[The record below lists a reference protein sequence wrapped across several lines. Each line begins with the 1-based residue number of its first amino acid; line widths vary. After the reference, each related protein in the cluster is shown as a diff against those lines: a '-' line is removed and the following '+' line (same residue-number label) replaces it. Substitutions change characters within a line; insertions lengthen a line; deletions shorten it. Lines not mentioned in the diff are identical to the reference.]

1 MQNKT
6 CTDSDHAVSTP
17 TPEQQAIRQIF
28 TEANRLHKLT
38 IKLFDDT
45 PYQHA
50 LWPEIWQ
57 YMAYRM
63 KSHISAE
70 SYDVLMQNEHDIFSG
85 KTAPVRF
92 RTKLAAFDAAFDA
105 EIPNVLK
112 TIEHAREVLT
122 VTRLKKAYK
131 PSDVRSYFAG
141 LIINRPRKPPFPG
154 YDFGVGKAVD
164 DEDDDPSHARCK
176 NGRKPGRIYYMTTE
190 LVFLISILMG
200 LPREEIF
207 MALFPYKMRHTL
219 TEEWSSLNHVI
230 HSYYDNLNHYA
241 NMEVIFDDLLT
252 LISCYFVYTTKG
264 TLHTDSEK
272 ILVFL
277 TSVCKQALQIARFA
291 IFVARFA
298 DTDSAE
304 GRLQVVFNILFPKS
318 IKHFAAL
325 HRRLEASREALCG
338 VTYCHIKK
346 LHPEG
351 APNPQV
357 LYPTFA

>member
-1 MQNKT
+1 MQNKD
-6 CTDSDHAVSTP
+6 CTDSESAVSTP

-38 IKLFDDT
+38 TKLFDDT

-57 YMAYRM
+57 YMAYRL
-63 KSHISAE
+63 KSYISVE
-70 SYDVLMQNEHDIFSG
+70 SYDVLMQNEPDIFTG

-92 RTKLAAFDAAFDA
+92 RAKLAAFDAAFDA

-112 TIEHAREVLT
+112 VIEHAREVLT
-122 VTRLKKAYK
+122 VSRLKKAYK
-131 PSDVRSYFAG
+131 PSDVKSYFAG
-141 LIINRPRKPPFPG
+141 LIINRPRKPPFDD

-176 NGRKPGRIYYMTTE
+176 NGRKPARIYYMTTE
-190 LVFLISILMG
+190 LVFLISLLMG

-230 HSYYDNLNHYA
+230 RSYYDNLNHYA

-252 LISCYFVYTTKG
+252 LLSCYFVYTTKG

-298 DTDSAE
+298 DTDSVE
-304 GRLQVVFNILFPKS
+304 GRLQVVFNILFPKTM
-318 IKHFAAL
+318 KHFAPL
-325 HRRLEASREALCG
+325 HRRLEASREALYG
-338 VTYCHIKK
+338 VTYSHIKK
-346 LHPEG
+346 LNIQG